1 VGQRGETPLVGDLQ
15 RFKANY
21 LKAMAHPVR
30 IRVLEVLRQGEASV
44 SNLQAEVGADVANVS
59 QHLGVLRNAGIV
71 TARKLGLNVLYAVRD
86 AEVFTILDAL
96 RAVFSQR
103 VDTMQSVL
111 AADEAAEAADAE
123 ARGPVQP

>member
-1 VGQRGETPLVGDLQ
+1 MVGDLQ